1 MTLISTIRDHN
12 KIIHSCKISYKQ
24 LNKKANHTLSWQKFF
39 PVLAYPG
46 DQPANL
52 IYKFKY
58 HTIRRQSYI
67 YIYIYTVPSCKYKW
81 AHPATVYISVMS
93 HKNYY
98 QILQNLIDSKS
109 PKIIIIKRVIS

>member
-1 MTLISTIRDHN
+1 MTLISTIHDHN

-24 LNKKANHTLSWQKFF
+24 LNKKANHTLSWQKCF

-58 HTIRRQSYI
+58 HTSRQSYI
-67 YIYIYTVPSCKYKW
+67 YIVPSCKYKW

-98 QILQNLIDSKS
+98 QIYTKPN
-109 PKIIIIKRVIS
+109 

>member
-1 MTLISTIRDHN
+1 MTLIFTIHDHN

-24 LNKKANHTLSWQKFF
+24 LNKKANHTLSWQKCF

-67 YIYIYTVPSCKYKW
+67 YIYIYS
-81 AHPATVYISVMS
+81 A
-93 HKNYY
+93 
-98 QILQNLIDSKS
+98 QL
-109 PKIIIIKRVIS
+109 